1 MEQQSDSFHS
11 NKESAVAAPQTTM
24 KSHGEPKK
32 KPKKKGK
39 KASDDSHEAVQ
50 TPPAP
55 TIDVLQDADTAV
67 GNSKEEAP

>member
-1 MEQQSDSFHS
+1 MEQHSDSFHS
-11 NKESAVAAPQTTM
+11 YKESAVAAPQTTM
-24 KSHGEPKK
+24 KSHGEAKK

-39 KASDDSHEAVQ
+39 KVGDDSHEAVQ

-55 TIDVLQDADTAV
+55 AIDVLQDADTAV